1 MDDKHGKEARVAERR
16 CSESGRLICK
26 DNCYALRTGDG
37 SDIWLE
43 MDRIP
48 LHLIEQRVT
57 IEGQRY
63 GRQLI
68 QVEMVAP
75 VIA

>member
-1 MDDKHGKEARVAERR
+1 MDDLQAQPFVVADR

-26 DNCYALRTGDG
+26 DSCYALRTGEG
-37 SDIWLE
+37 IDIWLE

-48 LHLIEQRVT
+48 LHLVEQTVK

-68 QVEMVAP
+68 QVEMIAP
-75 VIA
+75 C

>member
-1 MDDKHGKEARVAERR
+1 MDEYHAGAALASDRK
-16 CSESGRLICK
+16 CTESGRLISK
-26 DNCYALRTGDG
+26 GSCYALRIGDG
-37 SDIWLE
+37 TDIWLE

-48 LHLIEQRVT
+48 LHLVERSVI

-68 QVEMVAP
+68 QVEMITP
-75 VIA
+75 C

>member
-1 MDDKHGKEARVAERR
+1 MHDLHADSLTVADR

-26 DNCYALRTGDG
+26 DSCYALRTGDG
-37 SDIWLE
+37 LDIWLE

-48 LHLIEQRVT
+48 LHLVEQTVK

-63 GRQLI
+63 GSQLI
-68 QVEMVAP
+68 QVEMITP
-75 VIA
+75 C